1 MVILNK
7 LVVFVVAVSSAPP
20 PPGGEGGG
28 LLNDG
33 SDTQHKRGTFFSLRV
48 SSING

>member
-7 LVVFVVAVSSAPP
+7 LVVFVVAVSSGPP
-20 PPGGEGGG
+20 PRGGGGG

>member
-7 LVVFVVAVSSAPP
+7 LVVFVVAVSSG
-20 PPGGEGGG
+20 PPGGGGGGG

>member
-7 LVVFVVAVSSAPP
+7 LVVFVVAVSSG
-20 PPGGEGGG
+20 PPGGGRGG

>member
-7 LVVFVVAVSSAPP
+7 LVVFVVAVSSGPP
-20 PPGGEGGG
+20 GGG

>member
-7 LVVFVVAVSSAPP
+7 LVVVVVVVCSGPW
-20 PPGGEGGG
+20 GWGFT
-28 LLNDG
+28 NDG

>member
-1 MVILNK
+1 MVILNR
-7 LVVFVVAVSSAPP
+7 LVVFVVAVSSG
-20 PPGGEGGG
+20 PPGGGGGG

>member
-7 LVVFVVAVSSAPP
+7 LVVFVVAVSSGP
-20 PPGGEGGG
+20 PPGGGG

-48 SSING
+48 SSINR

>member
-7 LVVFVVAVSSAPP
+7 LVVFVVAVSSG
-20 PPGGEGGG
+20 PPGGGGGG